1 MSVLLYKMNVYRSEN
16 VKQLNGAFKWIFD
29 MGNWLFKFIYLHTL
43 WIIFS
48 ILGLGVFGIF
58 PATASVFTVA
68 RKWLEEGE
76 DVPIFQTFFHSYKSI
91 FFQAS
96 GLGYMM
102 TALGLF
108 FAYDFMISREY
119 IELVVIYVF
128 LIFILFLFLLMFCYC
143 FFFLYVFIISREY
156 IELVVIHV
164 FLIFI
169 LFLFVLT
176 VCYIFPVYV
185 RYNLRFFM
193 YIKQS
198 LLVALA
204 RPLESIGMLLSILLL
219 YYMLIL

>member
-119 IELVVIYVF
+119 IE
-128 LIFILFLFLLMFCYC
+128 
-143 FFFLYVFIISREY
+143 S
-156 IELVVIHV
+156 VVIHV

-219 YYMLIL
+219 YYMLILLPFLFVMAGSSIVAFLIMALAYHAFVKIEARKTDSV